1 MGFLDSMEGFWGD
14 DRKRAGFS
22 GQLMGLAQGLLSQRR
37 GENWGSALGRGF
49 GQAGYMK
56 SQRQGDY
63 DKNEQ
68 RLRSEAER
76 EYASDMLARD
86 EANPN
91 PSTKLSESQRHYWRR
106 IAVGGD
112 DEATNLSGA
121 AFAQLGQA
129 ERQDVKGKQDLAN
142 IGASGDQTV
151 RGIEAQGQVGSRQ
164 IGENYDNQKDYAAMK
179 QAYQRANMGLG
190 DDITRRQMGLAH
202 RQNLDQ
208 LGVQQDYRTNNMGLN
223 QQFNLESMGVEADLA
238 SAARFE
244 DHELKERS
252 AENQFDR
259 GLEGHL
265 TMGEREYGWGKRTD
279 EDRHQL
285 NLDAM
290 GWGTN
295 EEIFRQRELN
305 PILAERGE
313 DAART
318 GYMYDAKRMA
328 DEQEDRLELAEVD
341 HGYKRSMVRIGW
353 SKELHMQQFTHGLR
367 TKEMHLQHK
376 LGQKT
381 EMEMMD
387 KAQEFRVAEM
397 EMMRGFEA
405 ASAMEGQS
413 RINAL
418 RQIYADRVGNESLS
432 DAMREDASRVMNLDD
447 EQLQAAVYQERQ
459 LQAQIMMNQDARAE
473 RGADASNAARI
484 REKSKRNYWSWQQD
498 EKRTQDENSP
508 GWQNQQRYERN
519 LGNLSED
526 EFMDH
531 MMRRDYIEGIM
542 SRNQYRSPGG
552 GLPQYPREGN

>member
-1 MGFLDSMEGFWGD
+1 MEGFWGD
-14 DRKRAGFS
+14 DRKRAGLS
-22 GQLMGLAQGLLSQRR
+22 GQMMGIAQGLLSQRR
-37 GENWGSALGRGF
+37 GENWGQALGRGF
-49 GQAGYMK
+49 GQASSMR

-68 RLRSEAER
+68 RLRSETER

-86 EANPN
+86 EANP
-91 PSTKLSESQRHYWRR
+91 TLSESQRHYWRR

-112 DEATNLSGA
+112 NEATNLSGA

-129 ERQDVKGKQDLAN
+129 ERQDVAGVQNLAAIAAGGN
-142 IGASGDQTV
+142 EQ
-151 RGIEAQGQVGSRQ
+151 RLGIEAQGQVGSRH
-164 IGENYDNQKDYAAMK
+164 IGENYDNRKDYAAMQ

-190 DDITRRQMGLAH
+190 DDITRGQMDLANS
-202 RQNLDQ
+202 QNLNQ
-208 LGVQQDYRTNNMGLN
+208 LGVQQGYRTNNMGLAN
-223 QQFNLESMGVEADLA
+223 TLGQGDMRLGADLA
-238 SAARFE
+238 STARYE
-244 DHELKERS
+244 DYELQERS

-295 EEIFRQRELN
+295 EELFRQREIN
-305 PILAERGE
+305 PILAERNE
-313 DAART
+313 NAAAT
-318 GYMYDAKRMA
+318 GYKYDAKRMA
-328 DEQEDRLELAEVD
+328 DEQENRLELAEVG
-341 HGYKRSMVRIGW
+341 HGYDRSMVRIGW
-353 SKELHMQQFTHGLR
+353 SKERHMQEFTHGLR

-376 LGQKT
+376 LGLKT

-397 EMMRGFEA
+397 EMTRGFEA

-459 LQAQIMMNQDARAE
+459 LQAQIMMNQDARAAGSRSAE
-473 RGADASNAARI
+473 HSRQI
-484 REKSKRNYWSWQQD
+484 REQSNRDNFDYKLAGREQA
-498 EKRTQDENSP
+498 
-508 GWQNQQRYERN
+508 
-519 LGNLSED
+519 
-526 EFMDH
+526 
-531 MMRRDYIEGIM
+531 RRDRPGYQNESWFQNELSNRGPEERFDIIKNRTAQQGLID
-542 SRNQYRSPGG
+542 SAIYGGRSGSTYQP
-552 GLPQYPREGN
+552 